1 MAETCGVAI
10 KTQNGLLDSE
20 RETLLARCENRTQL
34 LRPPKMGN
42 ECCGLI
48 FTLAPPLCRHIGGG
62 EFSTTLDS
70 SLLERR
76 VCVNLFLPCL
86 PARQRQVQAEGHVL
100 SLLLAVVLFV
110 GVSAGNTRSVADKR
124 IVRIENN
131 ENALSVSNA
140 SLHRFWMVL
149 CSHFCAGKILNN
161 RKFQEARR
169 RACWNSFGTREGHT
183 PQIAQVY
190 KKINWY
196 CAWIYLTLVRR
207 RLHLGI

>member
-1 MAETCGVAI
+1 MWSSNKNPEWTPRLRKRDFI
-10 KTQNGLLDSE
+10 STLREQN
-20 RETLLARCENRTQL
+20 TTPPAPENGKRVLRTNIHP
-34 LRPPKMGN
+34 RTTT
-42 ECCGLI
+42 I
-48 FTLAPPLCRHIGGG
+48 CRHIGSARCGG
-62 EFSTTLDS
+62 EFSTTLGS

-140 SLHRFWMVL
+140 SLHRF
-149 CSHFCAGKILNN
+149 
-161 RKFQEARR
+161 
-169 RACWNSFGTREGHT
+169 
-183 PQIAQVY
+183 
-190 KKINWY
+190 
-196 CAWIYLTLVRR
+196 
-207 RLHLGI
+207 